1 MNFETIRG
9 KALDR
14 VPLTFDEAL
23 WLYETVPPAR
33 LFRLAD
39 ALRRS
44 AVEEPGTVTWQI
56 DRNVNIT
63 NVCISG
69 CKFCNFHCR
78 PGERTA

>member
-33 LFRLAD
+33 L
-39 ALRRS
+39 S
-44 AVEEPGTVTWQI
+44 AWPT
-56 DRNVNIT
+56 
-63 NVCISG
+63 
-69 CKFCNFHCR
+69 HCAAVQWKS
-78 PGERTA
+78 PVP

>member
-39 ALRRS
+39 ALRCSGR
-44 AVEEPGTVTWQI
+44 ARYRDLA
-56 DRNVNIT
+56 DRPQRQHHQRLHL
-63 NVCISG
+63 G
-69 CKFCNFHCR
+69 L
-78 PGERTA
+78 